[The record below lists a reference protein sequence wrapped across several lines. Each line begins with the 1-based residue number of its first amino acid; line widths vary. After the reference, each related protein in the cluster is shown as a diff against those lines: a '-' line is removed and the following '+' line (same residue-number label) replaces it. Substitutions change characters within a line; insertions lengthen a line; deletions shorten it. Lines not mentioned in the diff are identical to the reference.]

1 MELEFISPMKEPQN
15 TVEPNTYSEDRWG
28 DTALHIATH
37 LGCEETVAALLDQR
51 VDVNARNEDGDTPLH
66 FAQTAAIAKLLLANG
81 ASANIPNEPNQWRNG
96 CFCGNQTALHVA
108 SDSGRAEVVSV
119 LIQYGADVM
128 AREENGKTALHRAG
142 SAKIVD
148 MLLRAGAD
156 VDAKEFIHSN
166 TALHLA
172 SQSGLEEVVSILV
185 QHRAD
190 INARERDGR
199 TALHFAKTANI
210 ARYLLERGADIEAT
224 DRLGYTALHIAS
236 ESGFNDVVSVLIE
249 RGADVNKRSDS
260 VSFGPLAAAE
270 NHLAQIMLG
279 CNFWR
284 GCTALHLAS
293 EYGQDEIV
301 SLLIKFKAD
310 VNAREISGKT
320 ALHRAESGRIA
331 RLLLEAGA
339 DIHATEYESFGGR
352 TALHLATQNG
362 CEELV
367 HTLIQYGAYVN
378 AQDGSGKMS
387 LHYAK
392 SERIANMLQ
401 ENGADLVD
409 DEPDDPNA
417 SHWTI

>member
-1 MELEFISPMKEPQN
+1 MELELDFPMKKLQN
-15 TVEPNTYSEDRWG
+15 LSGPNINTEDRWG
-28 DTALHIATH
+28 DTALHIATRV
-37 LGCEETVAALLDQR
+37 GCEESVAALLDQK

-66 FAQTAAIAKLLLANG
+66 FAQTAAIAKLLLDNG
-81 ASANIPNEPNQWRNG
+81 ASANIHNEPSQWRNG
-96 CFCGNQTALHVA
+96 CLCGSQTPLHVA
-108 SDSGRAEVVSV
+108 SDFGRDEVVSV
-119 LIQYGADVM
+119 LVQYGANAK
-128 AREENGKTALHRAG
+128 AREEHGKTALHRAR

-148 MLLRAGAD
+148 ILLKAGAD

-172 SQSGLEEVVSILV
+172 SQGGFEEVVPILV
-185 QHRAD
+185 EHGAD
-190 INARERDGR
+190 INTRERDGR

-210 ARYLLERGADIEAT
+210 AEYFLEAGADIEAT

-236 ESGFNDVVSVLIE
+236 EAGLKDVVSVLIQ
-249 RGADVNKRSDS
+249 RGADVNKRGDS
-260 VSFGPLAAAE
+260 MGFGTLDAAE

-301 SLLIKFKAD
+301 AMLIESKAD

-320 ALHRAESGRIA
+320 ALHRTESGRIA

-339 DIHATEYESFGGR
+339 DIHAKEYESFGGR
-352 TALHLATQNG
+352 TALHLAAQNG

-367 HTLIQYGAYVN
+367 HTLIQHGAYVN
-378 AQDGSGKMS
+378 AQDGSGRMS
-387 LHYAK
+387 LHYAE
-392 SERIANMLQ
+392 SERIANLLR